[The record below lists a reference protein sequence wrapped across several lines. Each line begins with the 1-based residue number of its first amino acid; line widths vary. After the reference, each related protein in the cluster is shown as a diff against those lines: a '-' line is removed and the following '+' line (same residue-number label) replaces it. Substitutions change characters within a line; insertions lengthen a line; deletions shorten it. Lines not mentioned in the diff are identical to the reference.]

1 MKNDTLTRFSLGGT
15 VALITGGAGFLG
27 KRHAEALLDGG
38 GKVVLID
45 ISKQT
50 LDSCVKELTKQ
61 YGEDKV
67 FGYICDITK
76 EKEVEK
82 TVGNIEEEVGPI
94 GILINNAANNPKVE
108 KTGSKN
114 FFRLENFP
122 ASIWES
128 DLAVGLTGAFLMAKY
143 AGAVMAKRKK
153 GSIVNISSELGI
165 VAPDQRLYKMPGKT
179 DEEQPVKPVTY
190 SVIKHGLIGLSK
202 YLATYYADKGIR
214 SNALALGGVYNNH
227 PDEFVK
233 KLANLTP
240 LGRMAKPDE
249 YKAAILY
256 LSSDAS
262 SFMTGSTISIDGG
275 RTCW

>member
-94 GILINNAANNPKVE
+94 GILINNAANN
-108 KTGSKN
+108 
-114 FFRLENFP
+114 
-122 ASIWES
+122 
-128 DLAVGLTGAFLMAKY
+128 

>member
-82 TVGNIEEEVGPI
+82 TVGNIEEVGQM
-94 GILINNAANNPKVE
+94 GILMKKSENNPKVD

-114 FFRLENFP
+114 FFR
-122 ASIWES
+122 
-128 DLAVGLTGAFLMAKY
+128 
-143 AGAVMAKRKK
+143 
-153 GSIVNISSELGI
+153 
-165 VAPDQRLYKMPGKT
+165 
-179 DEEQPVKPVTY
+179 
-190 SVIKHGLIGLSK
+190 
-202 YLATYYADKGIR
+202 
-214 SNALALGGVYNNH
+214 
-227 PDEFVK
+227 
-233 KLANLTP
+233 
-240 LGRMAKPDE
+240 
-249 YKAAILY
+249 
-256 LSSDAS
+256 
-262 SFMTGSTISIDGG
+262 
-275 RTCW
+275 

>member
-114 FFRLENFP
+114 FFLLENFP

-165 VAPDQRLYKMPGKT
+165 VAPESAG
-179 DEEQPVKPVTY
+179 
-190 SVIKHGLIGLSK
+190 
-202 YLATYYADKGIR
+202 
-214 SNALALGGVYNNH
+214 
-227 PDEFVK
+227 
-233 KLANLTP
+233 
-240 LGRMAKPDE
+240 
-249 YKAAILY
+249 
-256 LSSDAS
+256 
-262 SFMTGSTISIDGG
+262 
-275 RTCW
+275 